1 MWLRDKIGTTADHE
15 EKHVPADV
23 LVAEN
28 VKIIPE

>member
-1 MWLRDKIGTTADHE
+1 MWLGDKFRISAGHE

-28 VKIIPE
+28 VEIIPE